1 MMMMLRRQ
9 LRVKAKIASMM
20 NTLVM
25 QEAPA
30 ETTVLFIII
39 IIIIIIIIF
48 LLLLRVGA
56 GGSRSL
62 SFYSLGGAVGFW
74 GQKPRQPSFLREG
87 GGEEQ
92 HAEHPGGVKDSGTAA
107 LYFSSYSSCAR
118 EKKNEN
124 CMGL

>member
-1 MMMMLRRQ
+1 
-9 LRVKAKIASMM
+9 MM

-39 IIIIIIIIF
+39 IIL